1 LTCNVALDIVE
12 LVFDDGEGEGETCI
26 KVGSFGGG
34 DIASVGDSGVLR
46 ISSCGYLYV
55 SSIVS
60 FDFSSCSLDGMGGLK
75 DSESGAEGDGE
86 IVEVLALI

>member
-12 LVFDDGEGEGETCI
+12 LVFDDGEGETCI

-34 DIASVGDSGVLR
+34 DIASVGGFSVAR

-55 SSIVS
+55 SSIVA
-60 FDFSSCSLDGMGGLK
+60 FDFAICSLDGIGGLK